1 MTQPPHSTISLDE
14 PVELDGILYRRAD
27 REPFFPRE
35 WDKIFVASPKPRKP
49 PKPTLDSVVKSARKA
64 GIDVARY
71 ELKPDGTVVVVIGKP
86 EPVEPG
92 AWPLDEFRA
101 KETKQ

>member
-1 MTQPPHSTISLDE
+1 MTHSPNITKSPDDDDDY
-14 PVELDGILYRRAD
+14 LDGEDVRCLGMWRVGH
-27 REPFFPRE
+27 EPFFPRE
-35 WDKIFVASPKPRKP
+35 FVASRKQRKP
-49 PKPTLDSVVKSARKA
+49 PKATIERIAKDARKA

-92 AWPLDEFRA
+92 AWPL
-101 KETKQ
+101 